1 MINYS
6 DAELTSVLPP
16 YIKNNV
22 DMQAISYAYKMA
34 MQKML
39 RFSRL
44 TSLYGNIDKL
54 DEELL
59 DLMALELGTQYYDE
73 NMDIHTKRKLIKNT
87 LAWYKK
93 AGTPSAV
100 AELIE
105 VVFGEGEIVEW
116 FDYTEPPYTPH
127 TFEIVTNA
135 TMTEEMIDYFLS
147 IIKKV
152 KNTRSHLRNIQSR
165 RRMEAGWFIGQG
177 AVSVPQGH
185 VLNHSVSKQTA
196 GNWSYGA
203 GEMLFHP
210 KVIIDN
216 NKKLNPGDIEGS
228 SRGAGGIIF
237 HPIVVI
243 DNNKKFNSVDIE
255 GNSWGSSGNHF
266 TTKTVVSNEV
276 HIQSVAH
283 QAQQTA
289 PGVIFYP
296 KAVN

>member
-16 YIKNNV
+16 YIKNDV

-39 RFSRL
+39 QFSIM
-44 TSLYGNIDKL
+44 TSLYGNIDKP

-135 TMTEEMIDYFLS
+135 TMTEEIIDYFLS

-177 AVSVPQGH
+177 AVSVPQRH
-185 VLNHSVSKQTA
+185 ILNHSVSKQTA
-196 GNWSYGA
+196 ENWSYGA

-210 KVIIDN
+210 KVVIDN
-216 NKKLNPGDIEGS
+216 NNKLNPGDIQGS
-228 SRGAGGIIF
+228 SWAVG
-237 HPIVVI
+237 
-243 DNNKKFNSVDIE
+243 
-255 GNSWGSSGNHF
+255 GNHF
-266 TTKTVVSNEV
+266 AAKTVISNEV
-276 HIQSVAH
+276 HIQSVNH
-283 QAQQTA
+283 QAQQA
-289 PGVIFYP
+289 ALGVIFYP
-296 KAVN
+296 KSVI